1 MTQPNAVKPI
11 QFIAIHPE
19 APQKPALG
27 AACNGC
33 GVCCLAEPCPAGRL
47 FTLRWKGACRLLAWE
62 EATSRYRCGLL
73 EARGSLP
80 KGRRPPWLD
89 RWIAKRAR
97 RWIAAGAGCDS
108 DAEIET

>member
-1 MTQPNAVKPI
+1 VKPI

-19 APQKPALG
+19 APQKPVMG
-27 AACNGC
+27 ARCNGC

-47 FTLRWKGACRLLAWE
+47 FTLRWTGACRLLMWDA
-62 EATSRYRCGLL
+62 ASHRYLCGLL
-73 EARGSLP
+73 AAQG
-80 KGRRPPWLD
+80 GRANRWRPAWLD

-108 DAEIET
+108 DAEIDT